1 MFNYEFFNEQELQT
15 VSYGD
20 VFLFDVESFENYFLV
35 AFKHF
40 VTGKIAYFE
49 ASDGEIFPIAW
60 LDWMLSRFC
69 VVGFNCKHYDLILCG
84 MALAGFAPA
93 ELKDATNAIIIE
105 GLGTGDLQK
114 RWKFDIPFT
123 NHIDLIDVAPLKGS
137 LKLYAARLHAKFLQD
152 LPFDPN
158 TVLSREQ
165 ISTVRNYC
173 FNDLA
178 NTELLLRSLNDQ
190 LELRAA
196 LSIEYKFDLRSKSDA
211 QIAETI
217 MSAEIER
224 LTGDRPKRPKV
235 DPLAVY
241 GYHVPAWCGYRLPQL
256 QQVLEL
262 VRTAQFR
269 VTENGRMIMPPA
281 LAGTN
286 VMIADMT
293 YRMGIGGL
301 HSSEKEIAHIAD
313 ANTVIRDRDVSG
325 YYPEII
331 LTLGLYPHHI
341 GPAYLSVYRG
351 LVAKRLK
358 AKKANDYIVSENL
371 KIAVNGSFGKSGSPY
386 SVLYE
391 PQMMIQITMTGQL
404 GLLLLIED
412 LVLAGIEVISA
423 NTDGVVSKVRK
434 DQIATFEAVVGT
446 WEEKTGFKTEET
458 DYHSI
463 HSRDVNSYIAVMA
476 DGSPAKTKGAYANPW
491 DNKKKQTF
499 ILQKN
504 PAVMI
509 VIDAAVACIEKGIP
523 VKETIENCKSIERFV
538 VVRQVAGG
546 AQKDGRYLGK
556 VIRWYY
562 AKSVVGNIEYCSN
575 GDAVS
580 LSEGGKPCMILP
592 DNFPS
597 DIDYDRYIQLAT
609 KILEDVSF
617 IQRSNAQL
625 RLQI

>member
-1 MFNYEFFNEQELQT
+1 VFNYEFFTEDELQA
-15 VSYGD
+15 VPPGA
-20 VFLFDVESFENYFLV
+20 VFLFDVESFQNYFLV
-35 AFKHF
+35 AFKHYD
-40 VTGKIAYFE
+40 TGKIAYFE
-49 ASDGEIFPIAW
+49 ASNGETFPVAW

-69 VVGFNCKHYDLILCG
+69 LIGFNCKRYDLILCG
-84 MALAGFAPA
+84 MALAGYDPTL
-93 ELKDATNAIIIE
+93 LKAATNAIIIE
-105 GLGTGDLQK
+105 GLSSGDLQK
-114 RWKFDIPFT
+114 RYKFDVPFT
-123 NHIDLIDVAPLKGS
+123 NHIDLIDVAPLKGG
-137 LKLYAARLHAKFLQD
+137 LKLYAARLHARFLQD
-152 LPFDPN
+152 LPFDPD

-173 FNDLA
+173 FNDLE
-178 NTELLLRSLNDQ
+178 NTGLLLRSLNDQ
-190 LELRAA
+190 LELRSA
-196 LSIEYKFDLRSKSDA
+196 LSVEYKLDLRSKSDA

-224 LTGDRPKRPKV
+224 LTGERPKRPKV
-235 DPLAVY
+235 NPLAVY
-241 GYHVPAWCGYRLPQL
+241 GYHVPAWCSYRLPQL
-256 QQVLEL
+256 QQILET

-269 VTENGRMIMPPA
+269 VTDAGRMVMPPS
-281 LAGTN
+281 LAGAN
-286 VMIADMT
+286 VTIADMV

-301 HSSEKEIAHIAD
+301 HSSEKEITHVAD

-331 LTLGLYPHHI
+331 LTLGLYPEHI
-341 GPAYLSVYRG
+341 GPAYLLVYRG
-351 LVAKRLK
+351 LVIKRLT
-358 AKKANDYIVSENL
+358 AKQTHDYIVSENL

-386 SVLYE
+386 SVLYA

-434 DQIATFEAVVGT
+434 EQIPTFETIVGT
-446 WEEKTGFKTEET
+446 WEQKTAFKTEET
-458 DYHSI
+458 DYASI

-504 PAVMI
+504 PALMI

-523 VKETIENCKSIERFV
+523 VKETIENCKAIERFV
-538 VVRQVAGG
+538 VVRQVPGG

-562 AKSVVGNIEYCSN
+562 ANGVVGNIEKCDS
-575 GDAVS
+575 GHTVS

-592 DNFPS
+592 DNFPN
-597 DIDYDRYIQLAT
+597 DIDYDRYIRLANE
-609 KILEDVSF
+609 ILEDVAF
-617 IQRSNAQL
+617 IQRSNTQL
-625 RLQI
+625 RLGI